1 MCFHFLIL
9 SFVSNLFGLLLINY
23 TTLFVALEKEKTM
36 LATFLFQDDT
46 NVVAYLTYMN
56 NTKDL
61 IILGM
66 NVILYTIF

>member
-1 MCFHFLIL
+1 VFSFFNIEFCFQ
-9 SFVSNLFGLLLINY
+9 FVWIVVDKLHDIVCGLGKGENNVGHI
-23 TTLFVALEKEKTM
+23 FI
-36 LATFLFQDDT
+36 QDDT